1 MKAVRIAETG
11 KPLEE
16 QDVPTPEIGPGDVL
30 IRVRAAGICR
40 SDVHYRAGTS
50 PVGRTPITP
59 GHEIAG
65 IIEAAGKDVDG
76 IQPGERV
83 CVHYLVTCGSCEYC
97 SRGSE
102 QFCTG
107 GAMIGKHVDGGYAE
121 YIAVPARNALPLPE
135 EIPFD
140 QGAVLGCSS
149 ATCLH
154 ALRKSR
160 LEPGETVAV
169 FGMGG
174 LGVSAVQLARAF
186 GALDVYAVDINPKK
200 LELAR
205 RLGAAAVNAAGED
218 PAEEIRRLTG
228 GRGVDVALEVV
239 GLPRTLKQA
248 VRSLGIFGRAVV
260 VGISGQ
266 PFEVDSYPE
275 LLCREAEIIGSAD
288 HLRSEMPLLIE
299 FVRRGVLDLSGVIT
313 RTVPLNA
320 GAINREMDALE
331 AFGGDLRSVITPG

>member
-1 MKAVRIAETG
+1 MKAVRIVETG
-11 KPLEE
+11 KPLAE
-16 QDVPTPEIGPGDVL
+16 QDVPEPQVGNGEVL
-30 IRVRAAGICR
+30 VRVRAAGICR

-50 PVGRTPITP
+50 SVGRMPITP

-65 IIEAAGKDVDG
+65 TVEAVGKGVNG
-76 IQPGERV
+76 LKPGDRV
-83 CVHYLVTCGSCEYC
+83 CLHYLVTCGACEYC

-107 GAMIGKHVDGGYAE
+107 GAMIGKHIDGGYAE
-121 YIAVPARNALPLPE
+121 FIAVPVRNALLLPE
-135 EIPFD
+135 EIPFE
-140 QGAVLGCSS
+140 QGAILGCSS

-154 ALRKSR
+154 AFRKGR
-160 LEPGETVAV
+160 LQPGETVAV

-186 GALDVYAVDINPKK
+186 GALDVYAVDINRKK

-205 RLGAAAVNAAGED
+205 SLGAVAVDATGAD

-228 GRGVDVALEVV
+228 GRGVDVAVEVI
-239 GLPRTLKQA
+239 GLPQTLRQA
-248 VRSLGIFGRAVV
+248 VQSLGVFGRAVV
-260 VGISGQ
+260 AGITDQ
-266 PFEVDSYPE
+266 PFEVDSYPQ
-275 LLCREAEIIGSAD
+275 LLCKEAEIIGSAD

-313 RTVPLNA
+313 RTVPLDA
-320 GAINREMDALE
+320 GAVNREMDALE